1 MEKNKSNQKE
11 SRQFTAD
18 TVWGAA
24 AHAHRVNSGYIGSL
38 DKQFYYSRSQSK
50 NWGLPSTLNQDGQW
64 DNTNL
69 IAAHVE
75 TRVPNRDLIWKALAS
90 PDLISKQ
97 DHATGMR
104 AKDFLTKQLLLKTL
118 KGPVSNFDQSLSAI
132 MAKDSFTSRDR
143 LDIALIAS
151 QILAYENGLR
161 QLAIIDRIDRS
172 KGYLANVGNKVQAN
186 VEITKSV
193 YSQNYNVY
201 FISGVTDTN
210 QAVFFSYRDCQK
222 IGAKITIKGT
232 VKAHRTDATQLNRV
246 RVLSRLD
253 SSTKE
258 IV

>member
-11 SRQFTAD
+11 STQFTAD
-18 TVWGAA
+18 AVWGAA
-24 AHAHRVNSGYIGSL
+24 AHAHRVNSGYLKG
-38 DKQFYYSRSQSK
+38 D
-50 NWGLPSTLNQDGQW
+50 GLPSTLNQPWFKSMLLYPHIECPLPD
-64 DNTNL
+64 L

-75 TRVPNRDLIWKALAS
+75 TRVSNRDLIWKALAS
-90 PDLISKQ
+90 PDLISEQ

-118 KGPVSNFDQSLSAI
+118 KGPVSNFDRSLGAI